1 MELEVEEVRN
11 EEEEEEKTRE
21 MRIECKVPKS
31 SLTFSKGLSSA
42 PRGTRD

>member
-1 MELEVEEVRN
+1 MELEIEGVKN
-11 EEEEEEKTRE
+11 EDEEEKTQE

-31 SLTFSKGLSSA
+31 SLTFNKGLSSA